1 MILSVVGDFLI
12 FSAFCLG
19 LGVLFATFI
28 RQFGALDRLSLGI
41 GGAVVS
47 LYLASFAIYLLCLP
61 PKTLWW
67 LGLAGLAASLL
78 RRRAVEELWREK
90 ATQRT
95 FRHWLMLA
103 AWCLGWQALVF
114 SYSGGRWSGDWQ
126 EHYDRAHFFLQH
138 WPADQ
143 LFIGMYPLPARPPLA
158 NLVIGGWL
166 GLAGGKFFHF
176 QVFST
181 LLATLVF
188 FPLAGLVQRLRPDPR
203 AQSILLG
210 LLMLSP
216 LFVQNAT
223 FPWTKL
229 PAAYFIVLAADLL
242 TRPPAAAESTRSLV
256 FALVALAA
264 ALLTH
269 YSAAVWIVALGVAW
283 LVAQRAQFSD
293 PANRR
298 SLRLGAALGSL
309 LFMTWLGWSLEI
321 YGASVTFTA
330 NTTVGLAPAMTAM
343 ERAGNVLGNTYR
355 TLLPA
360 WLWEGFPPLLQQES
374 LLARLRDRWFCLYQ
388 LNLPLAFGVG
398 GIAVLG
404 RLLLGH
410 ALRGDV
416 AIRFWRLAVPLA
428 IVLSAV
434 TVPTPDSLG
443 LTHIALQ
450 PLVLLG
456 LAWLAASAHTLPSS
470 WLRLWATGLTCDF
483 IFGIALHFGVQSMWL
498 ARWLNLGRPEIEYIL
513 QLSPPASANYFGKLR
528 VGAVHLAEGV
538 PPVAALLL
546 LGTSA
551 VFALL
556 ALHLSTK
563 PRPE

>member
-1 MILSVVGDFLI
+1 MIPSVVGDFLI

-28 RQFGALDRLSLGI
+28 RQFGAPDRLSLGI

-47 LYLASFAIYLLCLP
+47 LYLASFTIYLLRLP
-61 PKTLWW
+61 PAGLW
-67 LGLAGLAASLL
+67 LLAGAGLAALL
-78 RRRAVEELWREK
+78 IRRRAVGELWQEK

-95 FRHWLMLA
+95 FRHWLLLA
-103 AWCLGWQALVF
+103 GWCLGWQALVV

-138 WPADQ
+138 WPVDQ

-242 TRPPAAAESTRSLV
+242 TRQPAAPRGALA
-256 FALVALAA
+256 FGLVALAA

-283 LVAQRAQFSD
+283 LVEQRAQFSD

-298 SLRLGAALGSL
+298 SLLLGAAFGSL
-309 LFMTWLGWSLEI
+309 LFMTWLGWSLET
-321 YGASVTFTA
+321 YGARVTFTA

-343 ERAGNVLGNTYR
+343 ERAGNVLGNTCR

-360 WLWEGFPPLLQQES
+360 WLWEGMPPLLQQES
-374 LLARLRDRWFCLYQ
+374 LPARLRDRWFCLYQ

-410 ALRGDV
+410 ALRG
-416 AIRFWRLAVPLA
+416 AAACRFWRLTVPLA
-428 IVLSAV
+428 IVISAAV
-434 TVPTPDSLG
+434 HPPEALG
-443 LTHIALQ
+443 LTHITLQ

-456 LAWLAASAHTLPSS
+456 LAWLAANAHTLPAP
-470 WLRLWATGLTCDF
+470 WLRFWALGLTCDF
-483 IFGIALHFGVQSMWL
+483 IFGIVLQFGVQSLWL
-498 ARWLNLGRPEIEYIL
+498 DRWLNPGLPDIDYIR
-513 QLSPPASANYFGKLR
+513 QLSQPAAANYYGKLR
-528 VGAVHLAEGV
+528 IGAVHLAEGV
-538 PPVAALLL
+538 TPFVALCLI
-546 LGTSA
+546 GTTA
-551 VFALL
+551 VL
-556 ALHLSTK
+556 AFLTLRASIKSH
-563 PRPE
+563 PA